1 MPGRPLISSLRLP
14 KPNVAYSLEMQP
26 SYRRSRLE
34 AVVAGVIWFVCG
46 CWVIGISFYL
56 GYAQPAR
63 SIGGVPHWILW
74 GVFVPWVVFFLIH
87 CWYSLVFM
95 RDDSASERQAP
106 PSAE

>member
-1 MPGRPLISSLRLP
+1 
-14 KPNVAYSLEMQP
+14 MQP
-26 SYRRSRLE
+26 SYRRNRLE
-34 AVVAGVIWFVCG
+34 AIVAGVIWFVCG
-46 CWVIGISFYL
+46 CCVVGISYFL

-95 RDDSASERQAP
+95 RDDSPEDSQP
-106 PSAE
+106 PTTSRSIDVRSIDVRSIDADIRSREAR